1 MKKILIALLIGTVS
15 SVSLAKGGFF
25 QSCRDPNTGT
35 VTYSSDCLDIPKKA
49 SPYAVNDDRD
59 QVVSI
64 RKNFDDSLSVKFA
77 DGYSEHLYK
86 QNNGTYSSFL
96 ELPEPKR

>member
-64 RKNFDDSLSVKFA
+64 RKILMTRLVLYSQMAILSICI
-77 DGYSEHLYK
+77 
-86 QNNGTYSSFL
+86 NRIM
-96 ELPEPKR
+96 ELTAHF